1 MSESRRLRREL
12 TNLSFGGHARR
23 RHDGRFPGC
32 RHHVERT
39 VAVPRT
45 RCNVMIRVWNLGT
58 AVLIT
63 WPGSVFGCGTFL
75 PYGIA
80 ATNISSGRMSNPTG
94 QLIQASF
101 QSA

>member
-1 MSESRRLRREL
+1 VESRH
-12 TNLSFGGHARR
+12 GGVDHLAR
-23 RHDGRFPGC
+23 
-32 RHHVERT
+32 
-39 VAVPRT
+39 
-45 RCNVMIRVWNLGT
+45 
-58 AVLIT
+58 
-63 WPGSVFGCGTFL
+63 SVFGCGTFL